1 MQERADGVEVGAGFA
16 DFADETVGGDEGFG
30 DGRGGGKAA
39 CVDWAGKGAVGLVRW
54 WFGTDGKVRCGVM
67 RGERVRWRWRSGE
80 VRVDT
85 HIQFMLS
92 AEGVAMVIDGTEW

>member
-1 MQERADGVEVGAGFA
+1 
-16 DFADETVGGDEGFG
+16 
-30 DGRGGGKAA
+30 
-39 CVDWAGKGAVGLVRW
+39 VGLVRW

-92 AEGVAMVIDGTEW
+92 AEGVAMVIDGTGW